1 MNKKVILDLLKK
13 YGLMLVTYFKDKLL
27 DKVKE
32 AFNASKKEFLDRL
45 WDSIKD
51 DLKADLNSTVEVIN
65 EFLNSSS
72 YKEKEEAV
80 ISTLMANVK
89 LPLFLKPFRGL
100 IKNALKSKIRKL
112 VEKALKKIDKVV

>member
-13 YGLMLVTYFKDKLL
+13 YGLMLVAYFKDKLL

-89 LPLFLKPFRGL
+89 LPLFLKPFRSL

>member
-13 YGLMLVTYFKDKLL
+13 YGLMALAYFKDKLL

>member
-13 YGLMLVTYFKDKLL
+13 YGLMLVAYFKDKLL
-27 DKVKE
+27 DKIKE

-45 WDSIKD
+45 WNSIKD